1 MTPCPLL
8 SICLFFFSFVQ
19 RVIEWLQSASGLL
32 GTRDASLNK
41 PDKIQPASPTMR
53 AGSGEGNGR
62 ESTRGVRQEREPGR
76 VALASQATDGWGLMG
91 WD

>member
-1 MTPCPLL
+1 MTPCPLFY
-8 SICLFFFSFVQ
+8 LFVYIFSFVQ

-53 AGSGEGNGR
+53 AGWGEGNGR
-62 ESTRGVRQEREPGR
+62 ESTRGVRQEQEPGR
-76 VALASQATDGWGLMG
+76 VALASQATGGWGLMV